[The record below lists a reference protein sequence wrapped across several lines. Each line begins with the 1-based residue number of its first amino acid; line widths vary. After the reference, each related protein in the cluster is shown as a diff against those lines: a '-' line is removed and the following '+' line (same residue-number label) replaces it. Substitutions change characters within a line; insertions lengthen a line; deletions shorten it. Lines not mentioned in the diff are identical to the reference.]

1 MILVAI
7 DTSSDMSGVALWGD
21 TGLIAQTQW
30 QSGRRHSEQVLA
42 QLDALCRLC
51 DITPTMITHVAASVG
66 PGSWSGI
73 RVGISIAKGLAIA
86 NDIPIVAVSALDV
99 LAWPWRGQHPVSIA
113 LSLGRGRIACAHYPA
128 LAWTPG
134 SISALNVPI
143 TTVTTTPMHP
153 ILCCD
158 AVVWH
163 QLAPQLTG
171 IQHAPPLHAT
181 PALLAAVAL
190 QSPPATTPIEPIYLG
205 DPVVQP
211 PPIR

>member
-21 TGLIAQTQW
+21 SGALAQTQW

-51 DITPTMITHVAASVG
+51 DITPTMFTHVAASIG

-73 RVGISIAKGLAIA
+73 RVGISIAKGLTIA
-86 NDIPIVAVSALDV
+86 LDIPVVAVSALDV
-99 LAWPWRGQHPVSIA
+99 LAWPWRGQQPVSVA
-113 LSLGRGRIACAHYPA
+113 LSLGRGRLACAHYPA
-128 LAWTPG
+128 HPWLPG
-134 SISALNVPI
+134 SISAHNTPI
-143 TTVTTTPMHP
+143 SSLTSATLQPT
-153 ILCCD
+153 LCCD
-158 AVVWH
+158 TSVWQ

-171 IQHAPPLHAT
+171 IQQVAPLHAT
-181 PALLAAVAL
+181 PALLAMVAL
-190 QSPPATTPIEPIYLG
+190 QSPASTTPIEPIYLG

-211 PPIR
+211 PPVR